1 VAHYS
6 NFSREEW
13 NELQHSV
20 FTGLTDRALQGLVES
35 NKYISQRE
43 ITEIYQPL
51 TEFLLNLMQ
60 EAQDL
65 PVSRSKFRSTET
77 TRVPYVIAIAGS
89 VAVGKTTTARI
100 LQTMF
105 TDSKNT
111 PRVELVSTDGFL
123 YPLAQLKA
131 LDLVARKGFPET
143 YDNLALIQFMKDV
156 KAGLP
161 EVSVPVYSHVSYDI
175 VPDKFQILRQPDI
188 LIIEGLNVLQS
199 DLHPSAKL
207 EPEAPST
214 NTLSDFLDYS
224 IYVDADESN
233 IEQWYVDRFLTLRDT
248 IFQDSGSFFHRFA
261 DMSTE
266 QAKEAAHHVWQTI
279 NLTNLR
285 ENIAPTRERAH
296 LIIEKE
302 ADHSIQ
308 RIRLRG
314 M

>member
-20 FTGLTDRALQGLVES
+20 FTGLTDRALQALVES

-111 PRVELVSTDGFL
+111 
-123 YPLAQLKA
+123 
-131 LDLVARKGFPET
+131 
-143 YDNLALIQFMKDV
+143 
-156 KAGLP
+156 
-161 EVSVPVYSHVSYDI
+161 
-175 VPDKFQILRQPDI
+175 
-188 LIIEGLNVLQS
+188 
-199 DLHPSAKL
+199 
-207 EPEAPST
+207 
-214 NTLSDFLDYS
+214 
-224 IYVDADESN
+224 
-233 IEQWYVDRFLTLRDT
+233 
-248 IFQDSGSFFHRFA
+248 
-261 DMSTE
+261 
-266 QAKEAAHHVWQTI
+266 
-279 NLTNLR
+279 
-285 ENIAPTRERAH
+285 
-296 LIIEKE
+296 
-302 ADHSIQ
+302 
-308 RIRLRG
+308 
-314 M
+314 